1 MLEIMFQML
10 ILKARHLRPRKVDAF
25 LALLVDS
32 NVSLIPGS
40 GRSPGEGNA
49 NPLQYS
55 YLGNLMDKRASQAT
69 VHGVA
74 ESDMTEQ
81 LTHTVVVR

>member
-55 YLGNLMDKRASQAT
+55 YLGNLMDRGTWWAIG
-69 VHGVA
+69 HGVA
-74 ESDMTEQ
+74 KSWA
-81 LTHTVVVR
+81 

>member
-10 ILKARHLRPRKVDAF
+10 ILKARHLRPRKVEAF
-25 LALLVDS
+25 LALLVDG

-40 GRSPGEGNA
+40 GRSPGEGNG

-55 YLGNLMDKRASQAT
+55 CLGNPMDGGASWAA

-74 ESDMTEQ
+74 KSQT
-81 LTHTVVVR
+81 

>member
-55 YLGNLMDKRASQAT
+55 YLENPMDRGAQQA
-69 VHGVA
+69 
-74 ESDMTEQ
+74 
-81 LTHTVVVR
+81 

>member
-55 YLGNLMDKRASQAT
+55 CLGNPMDRRVWWAT
-69 VHGVA
+69 VHGITKSWKRL
-74 ESDMTEQ
+74 SD
-81 LTHTVVVR
+81 

>member
-10 ILKARHLRPRKVDAF
+10 ILKARHLRPRKVDTF

-55 YLGNLMDKRASQAT
+55 CLENVMDRGAKWAT
-69 VHGVA
+69 VQRITTDDWPHG
-74 ESDMTEQ
+74 S
-81 LTHTVVVR
+81 